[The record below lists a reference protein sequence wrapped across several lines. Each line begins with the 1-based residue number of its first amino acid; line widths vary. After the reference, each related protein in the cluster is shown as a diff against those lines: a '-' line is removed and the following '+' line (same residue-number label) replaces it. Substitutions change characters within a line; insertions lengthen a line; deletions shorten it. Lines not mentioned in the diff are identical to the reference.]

1 MVQALINLRHA
12 RSPLDQM
19 SSLLPDQSEPPLKR
33 APTLY
38 FIIAFKLV
46 KGSLFVALAVTVY
59 ALSDNNLP
67 YEYHRLMEML
77 QVHPANKFFA
87 RLALSVGS
95 LTENDLLWTAL
106 GSFVYSSFSLVEGIG
121 LMFRQSWASWLAVGE
136 SGFFIPIEI
145 YELLRPEH
153 FSWLVMVILIVNII
167 IVWYL
172 LVNKD
177 RLFRHHHH

>member
-1 MVQALINLRHA
+1 
-12 RSPLDQM
+12 M
-19 SSLLPDQSEPPLKR
+19 SSSQPDPVEPPLKR

-46 KGSLFVALAVTVY
+46 KGALFVALAITVY

-67 YEYHRLMEML
+67 REYQWLMKTL

-87 RLALSVGS
+87 HLALTVGK

-106 GSFVYSSFSLVEGIG
+106 GSLIYSSFSLVEGVG
-121 LMFRQSWASWLAVGE
+121 LMFRQSWASWLAIGE
-136 SGFFIPIEI
+136 SAFFIPIEV
-145 YELLRPEH
+145 YELVRPEH
-153 FSWLVMVILIVNII
+153 FSWLVTVILIVNVI

-172 LVNKD
+172 FLNKD